1 MSVTPSLDRLQGLV
15 RRGEFI
21 QAIREAEGLLLL
33 TNLSTSAQARVLKY
47 LGRCQAQLG
56 DFYGA
61 VRVLET
67 AHVLARNSR
76 DWDCLGLARAELG
89 IIRLLIGDYSNAIDV
104 LQTYFLDLEHYT
116 EARAAEGLVQ
126 YNLGLAHRRRRDYRA
141 AIERYTLAVSW
152 FIERGYTLH
161 AGQTHQN
168 IAWVY
173 CLDGNYDEAE
183 RELTTA
189 DSFLE
194 VCGAAFQAEQ
204 LVCRA
209 LYYHCTGQIGTSML
223 MVEEVLRP
231 TRTGVTATHKGH
243 ATWIAGCNALRAR
256 HYDMATYFADLATQ
270 YALEA
275 KEPAIMSQ
283 ASLLRADIAK
293 WKGEGEAAG

>member
-1 MSVTPSLDRLQGLV
+1 MYASYTLKDLEGALHRGEYLWAARLAERLLLEPSLSQRHKAKLYRMLGRARGQGGDPYGALQVLEV
-15 RRGEFI
+15 
-21 QAIREAEGLLLL
+21 
-33 TNLSTSAQARVLKY
+33 SRVL
-47 LGRCQAQLG
+47 AT
-56 DFYGA
+56 
-61 VRVLET
+61 ET
-67 AHVLARNSR
+67 R
-76 DWDCLGLARAELG
+76 DWDCLGFVRAELG
-89 IIRLLIGDYSNAIDV
+89 IAWISVGDYGNAVDCFKA
-104 LQTYFLDLEHYT
+104 YYADFNRYG
-116 EARAAEGLVQ
+116 EARSAEGLVH
-126 YNLGLAHRRRRDYRA
+126 YNVGLAHRRMRNYPI
-141 AIERYTLAVSW
+141 AIEHYTWAVSW
-152 FIERGYTLH
+152 FTERGYTLH

-168 IAWVY
+168 LTWVY

-194 VCGAAFQAEQ
+194 VCGPAFQAEQ

-209 LYYHCTGQIGTSML
+209 LYHHCTGQVGTSML

-243 ATWIAGCNALRAR
+243 AAWIAGCNALRSR